1 VPKLRKQTCIIMTE
15 KFKIVTLLILTLFGC
30 GTVSA
35 PEDNALKIDTVE
47 TEIAENSEL
56 RTIHFDRDT
65 ILLHE
70 TFNEDDYFLKEL
82 RTGQEYQIIRENFKR
97 INSITD
103 WVHIDKRELNITSD
117 GGGVI
122 YYYSDKGLEKI
133 VTRHFGETY
142 QVLIEYYLLDGELF
156 YVYEKLFGYSRPYF
170 WDETQLAETIDKR
183 IIDELT
189 EIQLDVSYFADRQ
202 ILDKFETGAGLSPFA
217 RDYMEEEQLRL
228 LNNFDFL
235 MKLKDK

>member
-1 VPKLRKQTCIIMTE
+1 M
-15 KFKIVTLLILTLFGC
+15 TLFGC

-47 TEIAENSEL
+47 TEIAENSEI
-56 RTIHFDRDT
+56 RTIRFDRDT

-82 RTGQEYQIIRENFKR
+82 RTGHEYQIIRENFKR
-97 INSITD
+97 INSITE
-103 WVHIDKRELNITSD
+103 WVQTDKRELNIASD
-117 GGGVI
+117 GGEI
-122 YYYSDKGLEKI
+122 RYYYSNKGLEKI

-156 YVYEKLFGYSRPYF
+156 YVYEKLFGYNRPYY

-183 IIDELT
+183 IIDEYT
-189 EIQLDVSYFADRQ
+189 EMQLDRSYFADRQ
-202 ILDKFETGAGLSPFA
+202 ILHKFETGDCGAPFA

-228 LNNFDFL
+228 MTNFEYL
-235 MKLKDK
+235 LKLKDN